1 MTDKILLFDFDGTVI
16 DNSEG
21 IYNCIKYALD
31 KMGVPI
37 LPESILR
44 RFIGPSLFDSFYKY
58 CEKDEKRAE
67 RFVELYRERYAPV
80 GHLESVL
87 YDGIY
92 NTLEKLKA
100 DGYTLAVCSSKPLDF
115 VRKIAVHLKVDN
127 IFSAYFCPGFA
138 THDSDKRS
146 LIESAIKYY
155 NADKDNIL
163 MIGDTIFDIKA
174 ANDAGVD
181 SLGVKYGFS
190 EPGELEK
197 CGATMLCDTP
207 TEIYERV
214 KKWATETV

>member
-1 MTDKILLFDFDGTVI
+1 MNNKILLFDFDGTVI

-21 IYNCIKYALD
+21 IYNCIRYALD
-31 KMGVPI
+31 KMGVAVP
-37 LPESILR
+37 PENILR

-58 CEKDEKRAE
+58 CEKDEEKAE
-67 RFVELYRERYAPV
+67 RFVELYRERYAPI

-92 NTLEKLKA
+92 NTLDRLKN
-100 DGYTLAVCSSKPLDF
+100 DGFTLAVCSSKPLDF
-115 VRKIAVHLKVDN
+115 VKKIAADLKVDN
-127 IFSAYFCPGFA
+127 IFSSYFCPGFA
-138 THDSDKRS
+138 THNSDKRS
-146 LIESAIKYY
+146 LIESAVEYY
-155 NADKDNIL
+155 HADKNNIL

-190 EPGELEK
+190 EPGELEE
-197 CGATMLCDTP
+197 CGAAMLCDTP

-214 KKWATETV
+214 KTWADRTV